1 MSWDGKTLPVR
12 WQGAPALMGVLNLTA
27 DSFSDGGE
35 LLASNGRVKREA
47 LLRRAETFV
56 AEGATYLDLGA
67 ESTRPGARGLGAEE
81 ECARI
86 EEALTLLA
94 PRFDVALSV
103 DSSTPAV
110 FERAAALGAT
120 LLNDV
125 RALQRP
131 GALAAAAASGA
142 SVCLMHMQGSPES
155 MQDAPHYEDVVAEV
169 ITFLQARVRAAK
181 TAGIDEAKIVLDPGF
196 GFGKTLTHN
205 LALFRALPRL
215 VALGY
220 PVLIGVSR
228 KRMLGQL
235 TGREAA
241 KDRLVAGAVLASEA
255 ARQGVAIIRTHD
267 VGATRD
273 AIAVV
278 KALEAVG

>member
-1 MSWDGKTLPVR
+1 
-12 WQGAPALMGVLNLTA
+12 MGVLNLTA

>member
-1 MSWDGKTLPVR
+1 
-12 WQGAPALMGVLNLTA
+12 MGVLNLTV

-35 LLASNGRVKREA
+35 LLAPNGRLKRDA
-47 LLRRAETFV
+47 LLRRAESFV

-67 ESTRPGARGLGAEE
+67 ESTRPGARGLSEDE

-86 EEALTLLA
+86 EEALAVLR
-94 PRFDVALSV
+94 PRFDVAFSV
-103 DSSTPAV
+103 DSSTPRV
-110 FERAAALGAT
+110 FERASTLGAT

-131 GALAAAAASGA
+131 GALAAAAASRA
-142 SVCLMHMQGSPES
+142 AVCLMHMQGSPET
-155 MQDAPHYEDVVAEV
+155 MQDAPHYDDVVAEV
-169 ITFLQARVRAAK
+169 IAFLEARIQAAK
-181 TAGIDEAKIVLDPGF
+181 AAGVEDGRIVLDPGF
-196 GFGKTLTHN
+196 GFGKTLNHN

-228 KRMLGQL
+228 KRMLGQV

-241 KDRLVAGAVLASEA
+241 KDRVVAGAVLAAEA

-273 AIAVV
+273 ALAVI
-278 KALEAVG
+278 KALEAPG

>member
-1 MSWDGKTLPVR
+1 MR

-35 LLASNGRVKREA
+35 LLAPNGRLKREA
-47 LLRRAETFV
+47 LLRRADAFV

-86 EEALTLLA
+86 EEALKLLA

-103 DSSTPAV
+103 DSSTPMV
-110 FERAAALGAT
+110 FECAAALGAT
-120 LLNDV
+120 LINDV
-125 RALQRP
+125 RALRRP

-142 SVCLMHMQGSPES
+142 TVCLMHMQGSPES

-169 ITFLQARVRAAK
+169 IAFLEARVQAARE
-181 TAGIDEAKIVLDPGF
+181 AGIDDTRIVLDPGF
-196 GFGKTLTHN
+196 GFGKTLAHN
-205 LALFRALPRL
+205 LALFRALPRF
-215 VALGY
+215 VGLGY

-241 KDRLVAGAVLASEA
+241 KDRVVAGSVLAAEA

-273 AIAVV
+273 ALAVI
-278 KALEAVG
+278 KALEATL

>member
-1 MSWDGKTLPVR
+1 LSWDGKTLPVR

-35 LLASNGRVKREA
+35 LLAPNGRLKREA
-47 LLRRAETFV
+47 LLRRADAFV

-86 EEALTLLA
+86 EEALKLLA

-103 DSSTPAV
+103 DSSSPMV
-110 FERAAALGAT
+110 FECAAALGAT
-120 LLNDV
+120 LINDV
-125 RALQRP
+125 RALRRP

-142 SVCLMHMQGSPES
+142 TVCLMHMQGSPES

-169 ITFLQARVRAAK
+169 IAFLEARVQAARE
-181 TAGIDEAKIVLDPGF
+181 AGIDDTRIVLDPGF
-196 GFGKTLTHN
+196 GFGKTLAHN
-205 LALFRALPRL
+205 LALFRALPRF
-215 VALGY
+215 VGLGY

-241 KDRLVAGAVLASEA
+241 KDRVVAGSVLAAEA

-273 AIAVV
+273 ALAVI
-278 KALEAVG
+278 KALEATL

>member
-1 MSWDGKTLPVR
+1 MR

-35 LLASNGRVKREA
+35 LLAPNGRLKREA
-47 LLRRAETFV
+47 LLRRADAFV

-86 EEALTLLA
+86 EEALKLLA

-103 DSSTPAV
+103 DSSTPMV
-110 FERAAALGAT
+110 FECAAALGAT
-120 LLNDV
+120 LINDV
-125 RALQRP
+125 RALRRP

-142 SVCLMHMQGSPES
+142 TVCLMHMQGSPES

-169 ITFLQARVRAAK
+169 IAFLEARVQAARE
-181 TAGIDEAKIVLDPGF
+181 AGIDGTRIVLDPGF

-205 LALFRALPRL
+205 LALFRALPRF
-215 VALGY
+215 VGLGY

-241 KDRLVAGAVLASEA
+241 KDRVVAGSVLAAEA

-273 AIAVV
+273 ALAVI
-278 KALEAVG
+278 KALEATL

>member
-1 MSWDGKTLPVR
+1 VR

-35 LLASNGRVKREA
+35 LLAPNGRLKREA
-47 LLRRAETFV
+47 LLRRADAFV

-86 EEALTLLA
+86 EEALKLLA

-103 DSSTPAV
+103 DSSTPMV
-110 FERAAALGAT
+110 FECAAALGAT
-120 LLNDV
+120 LINDV
-125 RALQRP
+125 RALRRP

-142 SVCLMHMQGSPES
+142 TVCLMHMQGSPES

-169 ITFLQARVRAAK
+169 IAFLAARIQAARE
-181 TAGIDEAKIVLDPGF
+181 AGIDDTRIVLDPGF
-196 GFGKTLTHN
+196 GFGKTLAHN
-205 LALFRALPRL
+205 LALFRALPRF
-215 VALGY
+215 VGLGY

-241 KDRLVAGAVLASEA
+241 KDRVVAGSVLAAEA

-273 AIAVV
+273 ALAVI
-278 KALEAVG
+278 KALEATL

>member
-1 MSWDGKTLPVR
+1 
-12 WQGAPALMGVLNLTA
+12 MGVLNLTA

-35 LLASNGRVKREA
+35 LLAPNGRLKREA
-47 LLRRAETFV
+47 LLRRADAFV

-86 EEALTLLA
+86 EEALELLA

-103 DSSTPAV
+103 DSSTPMV

-120 LLNDV
+120 LINDV
-125 RALQRP
+125 RALRRP

-142 SVCLMHMQGSPES
+142 TVCLMHMQGSPES

-169 ITFLQARVRAAK
+169 IAFLQARVLAAK

-241 KDRLVAGAVLASEA
+241 KDRVVAGSVLAAEA

-273 AIAVV
+273 ALAVI

>member
-1 MSWDGKTLPVR
+1 MR

-35 LLASNGRVKREA
+35 LLAPNGRLKREA
-47 LLRRAETFV
+47 LLRRADAFV

-86 EEALTLLA
+86 EEALKLLA

-103 DSSTPAV
+103 DSSTPMV
-110 FERAAALGAT
+110 FECAAALGAT
-120 LLNDV
+120 LINDV
-125 RALQRP
+125 RALRRP

-142 SVCLMHMQGSPES
+142 TVCLMHMQGSPES

-169 ITFLQARVRAAK
+169 IAFLAARIQAARE
-181 TAGIDEAKIVLDPGF
+181 AGIDDTRIVLDPGF
-196 GFGKTLTHN
+196 GFGKTLAHN
-205 LALFRALPRL
+205 LALFRALPRF
-215 VALGY
+215 VGLGY

-241 KDRLVAGAVLASEA
+241 KDRVVAGSVLAAEA

-273 AIAVV
+273 ALAVI
-278 KALEAVG
+278 KALEATL

>member
-1 MSWDGKTLPVR
+1 MR

-35 LLASNGRVKREA
+35 LLAPNGRLKREA
-47 LLRRAETFV
+47 LLRRADAFV

-86 EEALTLLA
+86 EEALKLLA

-103 DSSTPAV
+103 DSSTPMV
-110 FERAAALGAT
+110 FECAAALGAT
-120 LLNDV
+120 LINDV
-125 RALQRP
+125 RALRRP

-142 SVCLMHMQGSPES
+142 TVCLMHMQGSPES

-169 ITFLQARVRAAK
+169 IAFLEARVQAARG
-181 TAGIDEAKIVLDPGF
+181 AGIDDTRIVLDPGF

-205 LALFRALPRL
+205 LALFRALPRF
-215 VALGY
+215 VGLGY

-235 TGREAA
+235 TGRKAA
-241 KDRLVAGAVLASEA
+241 KDRVVAGSVLAAEA

-273 AIAVV
+273 ALAVI
-278 KALEAVG
+278 KALEATL

>member
-1 MSWDGKTLPVR
+1 LSWDGKTLPVR

-35 LLASNGRVKREA
+35 LLAPNGRLKREA
-47 LLRRAETFV
+47 LLRRADAFV

-86 EEALTLLA
+86 EEALKLLA

-103 DSSTPAV
+103 DSSTPMV
-110 FERAAALGAT
+110 FECAAALGAT
-120 LLNDV
+120 LINDV
-125 RALQRP
+125 RALRRP

-142 SVCLMHMQGSPES
+142 TVCLMHMQGSPES

-169 ITFLQARVRAAK
+169 IAFLEARVQAARE
-181 TAGIDEAKIVLDPGF
+181 AGIDDTRIVLDPGF
-196 GFGKTLTHN
+196 GFGKTLAHN
-205 LALFRALPRL
+205 LALFRALPRF
-215 VALGY
+215 VGLGY

-241 KDRLVAGAVLASEA
+241 KDRVVAGSVLAAEA

-273 AIAVV
+273 ALAVI
-278 KALEAVG
+278 KALEATL